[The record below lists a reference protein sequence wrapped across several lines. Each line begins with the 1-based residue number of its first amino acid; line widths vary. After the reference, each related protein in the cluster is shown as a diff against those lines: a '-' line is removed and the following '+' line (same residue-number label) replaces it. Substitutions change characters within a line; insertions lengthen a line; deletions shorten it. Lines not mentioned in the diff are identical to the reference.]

1 MGSYIEYLSKLEKIP
16 NTIKSVNEKLIIE
29 IDFLILLHWLMTL
42 FVLDSLKE
50 KYFYWVRDI
59 LNFIIW

>member
-50 KYFYWVRDI
+50 KYFY
-59 LNFIIW
+59 